1 MFRLVYRDMSEA
13 MKRHPDAH
21 VMVSFASLRSA
32 YESTL
37 DVLNYPQVNNASF
50 LKVNLLEK
58 DVNCPCS

>member
-1 MFRLVYRDMSEA
+1 MSEA

-37 DVLNYPQVNNASF
+37 EVLNYPQVNNASF